1 MHIKLYIAKK
11 TLRQNGDESL
21 IDEANGSLKKKA
33 SDHGDDTCIDNMH
46 ETSTREE
53 SMEFHPEC
61 FVQLRKL
68 SYHELKPLVDVLV
81 NASVLSRTEDTKFTK
96 GIIRMVGEAGCNMPI
111 AEALNTVRGHTRWGE
126 LTAIHEKFMRAILS
140 YVDADLAERKVNGM
154 TDHLCKRALE
164 FVTPRDTR
172 TYIELVLNGF
182 EDSRPAQ
189 LLLNR
194 SKTLLQREIRRAT
207 LDPKIE
213 SLSIGEETAEL
224 VENDWYIVGRQANED
239 QTSRSEGVFQYRHTI
254 EDMNSSKHLFI
265 NRAGGVK
272 TYDAGS
278 FEFRKLIPIAESMIR
293 AQKAFM
299 TIEVDHIKKFS
310 YEALMEFE
318 DLRGDLRKLQ
328 IISQM
333 QCLALGEA
341 RINRLVEMR
350 DSSSTQVNYS
360 DLKAGNNYF
369 VEESPYKYEL
379 L

>member
-1 MHIKLYIAKK
+1 
-11 TLRQNGDESL
+11 
-21 IDEANGSLKKKA
+21 
-33 SDHGDDTCIDNMH
+33 
-46 ETSTREE
+46 
-53 SMEFHPEC
+53 
-61 FVQLRKL
+61 
-68 SYHELKPLVDVLV
+68 
-81 NASVLSRTEDTKFTK
+81 
-96 GIIRMVGEAGCNMPI
+96 MPI

-278 FEFRKLIPIAESMIR
+278 FEFRKLIPIAESIIR